1 MSKFNREELV
11 QTLFEESGD
20 ALFLF
25 DPSTDQ
31 LVDVN
36 FTVQRLTDFTR

>member
-1 MSKFNREELV
+1 MTYTLEELA

-25 DPSTDQ
+25 DPHSEQ
-31 LVDVN
+31 L
-36 FTVQRLTDFTR
+36 LTRAASW